1 MGYTLQFGQVYPYLG
16 YLAEGALL
24 SFWLAAIGF
33 IGGWFIGLVC
43 AAVTMYMRGPVYWLV
58 RGYVIF
64 FLNTPILVQ
73 IFFLYFALPDIGIV
87 LSSFQAVTL
96 GLALN
101 AGAYLTEIQRAGF
114 ASVRRSELEAATT
127 LGFSRLQSIRYV
139 IMPHIA
145 KVLFPPL
152 SNQYIL
158 VTMTTSIAAI
168 FGIEE
173 LTGRAYNVNSI
184 TFRSLEIFS
193 ITAIYYIVL
202 TLFASAILYL
212 IGRYFFRIK
221 VKAF

>member
-1 MGYTLQFGQVYPYLG
+1 MGYTLQYGQVYPYLG
-16 YLAEGALL
+16 YLAEGAVL
-24 SFWLAAIGF
+24 SFGLAAIGF
-33 IGGWFIGLVC
+33 LAGWIIGLVC
-43 AAVTMYMRGPVYWLV
+43 AAVTVYGRGPIRWMV
-58 RGYVIF
+58 RAYVIF

-73 IFFLYFALPDIGIV
+73 IFFLYFALPEVGIV

-114 ASVRRSELEAATT
+114 TSMRREEMEAAITM
-127 LGFSRLQSIRYV
+127 GFSRPQTIRYV
-139 IMPHIA
+139 ILPHIV
-145 KVLFPPL
+145 KVLYPPL

-173 LTGRAYNVNSI
+173 LTGRAYNINAI

-193 ITAIYYIVL
+193 ITALYYVAL
-202 TLFASAILYL
+202 TFMASTILYG

-221 VKAF
+221 AKAF

>member
-1 MGYTLQFGQVYPYLG
+1 MGYTLQYGQVTPYLG
-16 YLAEGALL
+16 YLAEGALF
-24 SFWLAAIGF
+24 SFGLAAIGF
-33 IGGWFIGLVC
+33 LAGWLIGLVC
-43 AAVTMYMRGPVYWLV
+43 AAITEYGRGPLKWLV
-58 RGYVIF
+58 RAYVIF

-73 IFFLYFALPDIGIV
+73 IFFLFFALPEVGI
-87 LSSFQAVTL
+87 LLTSFQAVTI

-114 ASVRRSELEAATT
+114 ASIRREEMEAAITM
-127 LGFSRLQSIRYV
+127 GFSQVQTIMYV
-139 IMPHIA
+139 VLPHIVR
-145 KVLFPPL
+145 VLFPPL

-173 LTGRAYNVNSI
+173 LTGRAYNINAQ

-193 ITAIYYIVL
+193 ITALYYVAL
-202 TLFASAILYL
+202 TFVASWILYA

-221 VKAF
+221 AKAF